1 MGDFIDS
8 GHPALLRQPNWVIQ
22 SGSQD
27 RTDQLLLTPNLY
39 GIKAWEWIKPG
50 YDAYLDK
57 NQEKS
62 YRLWKEVLDEHQ
74 NEILLLRAINQYAPS
89 LLKMSKP
96 RTRGI
101 SFKYRIAIILPG
113 ELRCMNQSK
122 EFLRE
127 LSKKADI
134 FICTSERFKEESTMI
149 KSRVKFISQEPLLPV
164 GAMQQWHKLSE
175 ALGMVR
181 MHERKIGKRY
191 THILKLRTDF
201 HHAKPSKLLKELI
214 AADGL
219 ICSSDKVFGGR
230 RELMLLFD
238 GFYAAIKSIFNDR
251 EQSYWPINT
260 QTILKS
266 DDSSKWYGMFFPK
279 TLVGEPK
286 GVEYLRQ
293 ILKEG
298 GSHLANEL
306 LTWRVGTNFSTD
318 DYVRFFKGNSRFA
331 SEICFAR
338 FLNFNAIP
346 THNCPGL
353 TGFLRSDRLAL

>member
-27 RTDQLLLTPNLY
+27 RADQLLLTPNLH
-39 GIKAWEWIKPG
+39 GMKVWEWIKPG
-50 YDAYLDK
+50 YAASLDK
-57 NQEKS
+57 NREKS
-62 YRLWKEVLDEHQ
+62 ARLWKEVLDEHQ
-74 NEILLLRAINQYAPS
+74 NDLLLLRAINQYSPS
-89 LLKMSKP
+89 LLEMSKP

-101 SFKYRIAIILPG
+101 PFKYRIAIILPG
-113 ELRCMNQSK
+113 ELRCMNQSN

-127 LSKKADI
+127 LSKRADI
-134 FICTSERFKEESTMI
+134 FICTSERFAEASARI
-149 KSRVKFISQEPLLPV
+149 KSKVKVIFQEPLLPI

-175 ALGMVR
+175 TLGMVR

-201 HHAKPSKLLKELI
+201 HHAEPSKLLEELV
-214 AADGL
+214 AADGI

-230 RELMLLFD
+230 RELMLLFE
-238 GFYAAIKSIFNDR
+238 GFYAAIKSKFNDR
-251 EQSYWPINT
+251 EHSYWPINS
-260 QTILKS
+260 QTILQS

-279 TLVGEPK
+279 TLVGKPK
-286 GVEYLRQ
+286 SVEYLRQ
-293 ILKEG
+293 VLKEG
-298 GSHLANEL
+298 GSQLANDL
-306 LTWRVGTNFSTD
+306 LTWRGKTNFSTD
-318 DYVRFFKGNSRFA
+318 DYVRFFKGNSHFA

-346 THNCPGL
+346 AHNCPGL
-353 TGFLRSDRLAL
+353 TGFLRSDRLAS